1 MHGAERCQH
10 RGRCQTT
17 TETDRDQ
24 GFLGGTESA
33 AACFFTGA
41 DAEHAGL
48 IEMCPGIGGFVI
60 GCMQACERQQFG
72 KRVVHRVRKR
82 QLVGARVIA
91 GVFLHSGSA
100 SPVMI
105 VSVYST
111 LLAALLINTVVDILS
126 SQKTAAIRLRRLDA
140 KHRRDDT
147 RSDEHTSELP
157 SLMRNQYAVLLL
169 KTKNKN

>member
-1 MHGAERCQH
+1 
-10 RGRCQTT
+10 
-17 TETDRDQ
+17 
-24 GFLGGTESA
+24 
-33 AACFFTGA
+33 
-41 DAEHAGL
+41 
-48 IEMCPGIGGFVI
+48 
-60 GCMQACERQQFG
+60 MQAGERQQFG

-140 KHRRDDT
+140 KHRRD
-147 RSDEHTSELP
+147 RSEQRRLGKESVSACR
-157 SLMRNQYAVLLL
+157 SLVAPYL
-169 KTKNKN
+169 